1 MHLKEQTKTGAT
13 RTLTTAICDWLV
25 GLCFRE
31 KQKIESH
38 KTSLLGVECIEGH
51 FAFVREA
58 IMDLTTLFYNLR
70 EEVSCSVCSDLFTD
84 PKHLSCLH
92 SFCLKCL
99 NRWYETCGGGQA
111 IKCPKCQT
119 LSRVPASG
127 DLKDLPTSFYL
138 NGLIDV
144 LAIKECKNTQ
154 VTCGNCD
161 KKSSEA
167 SYCFQCC
174 IFYCEQCL
182 VGHNMMRDKKEH
194 RVLAVKEFQDKDY
207 EDVLKRPVFCSKERH
222 QKEELKYYC
231 KECETALCQTCVI
244 LNHGGHDLR
253 LIEEEAENKTLE
265 IKSIL
270 QSQREGLDGKLNVI
284 VQLDEDCAKVIQQS
298 EIARRDVQRFADG
311 LIKTI
316 QAKMKNIITAVENQT
331 KKSLESLKAK
341 RSAIQQQV
349 NATESSLKEA
359 DKLLKRSTTAE
370 VVQLRKS
377 LQTIFQGLNQ
387 TESIVHDPSS
397 LQTLVFVE
405 NQKTIDTVNG
415 EELGFL
421 CMEEG
426 YRKKPSE
433 FLAEG
438 KGLKEGTVGRKAQ
451 FNLIT
456 RNAERKQW
464 YYEGDRVTVEIKD
477 EQERECVTQVKI
489 DDNKNGI
496 YKITYFPIV
505 QGTFKLL
512 VKVNG
517 EHISCS
523 PFTVI
528 LKPFQAKPVLS
539 FGKEGSGDGMFEYP
553 LGVAVSDKDEIV
565 VADQCKHRVQV
576 FDSNGTFL
584 RSFGHKGV
592 NAGEF
597 NCPYGIAI
605 NKDRNIF
612 VADRYN
618 HRVQIFSWEGR
629 HLGSFGGKGSLDS
642 QLDHPWGLSLDSAGN
657 VIVADIGNRLIKIFT
672 PDGRFV
678 TKIGGKGSFSFPVHC
693 VQCGEYFIVSDSDEH
708 CIKVFNNV
716 GHFQYKFGRQGQGD
730 GEFKYPRFLSMTQS
744 KHLLVC
750 DKVNNRI
757 QVFELDGKFV
767 GKFGTNGRKLGEFK
781 NPFSVAVLSDDQIV
795 VCDKTNHRMQIFR

>member
-1 MHLKEQTKTGAT
+1 
-13 RTLTTAICDWLV
+13 
-25 GLCFRE
+25 
-31 KQKIESH
+31 
-38 KTSLLGVECIEGH
+38 
-51 FAFVREA
+51 
-58 IMDLTTLFYNLR
+58 
-70 EEVSCSVCSDLFTD
+70 
-84 PKHLSCLH
+84 
-92 SFCLKCL
+92 
-99 NRWYETCGGGQA
+99 
-111 IKCPKCQT
+111 
-119 LSRVPASG
+119 
-127 DLKDLPTSFYL
+127 
-138 NGLIDV
+138 
-144 LAIKECKNTQ
+144 
-154 VTCGNCD
+154 
-161 KKSSEA
+161 
-167 SYCFQCC
+167 
-174 IFYCEQCL
+174 
-182 VGHNMMRDKKEH
+182 MRDKKEH

-244 LNHGGHDLR
+244 LDHGGHVLK
-253 LIEEEAENKTLE
+253 LIEEESKNKALE

-270 QSQREGLDGKLNVI
+270 QTQRGELDAKLNVI
-284 VQLDEDCAKVIQQS
+284 TQLDEDCAKAIQQS
-298 EIARRDVQRFADG
+298 EITKRDVQRFADG

-316 QAKMKNIITAVENQT
+316 QAKMQNIITAVENQT

-341 RSAIQQQV
+341 RSAIQQQI
-349 NATESSLKEA
+349 NATESSLEEA

-370 VVQLRKS
+370 VVQLKKS

-387 TESIVHDPSS
+387 TEPIVHDPSS

-451 FNLIT
+451 FNLII
-456 RNAERKQW
+456 RNAKRKQW
-464 YYEGDRVTVEIKD
+464 YDERDRVTIEIKD

-528 LKPFQAKPVLS
+528 LKPFQVKPVLS
-539 FGKEGSGDGMFEYP
+539 FGKKGSGDGMFEYP
-553 LGVAVSDKDEIV
+553 LGVAVSDGDEIV
-565 VADQCKHRVQV
+565 VADQCNHRVQV

-584 RSFGHKGV
+584 RSFGHKGE

-597 NCPYGIAI
+597 KNPTGIAI
-605 NKDRNIF
+605 NKDRNIL
-612 VADRYN
+612 VSECYN
-618 HRVQIFSWEGR
+618 HRVQILSWEGR

-642 QLDHPWGLSLDSAGN
+642 QLLNPWGLSLDSTGN
-657 VIVADIGNRLIKIFT
+657 VIVADTGNKLIKIFT
-672 PDGRFV
+672 PDGKFIM
-678 TKIGGKGSFSFPVHC
+678 KIGGQGSLSYPVHC
-693 VQCGEYFIVSDSDEH
+693 VQWGEYFVVSDSNEH
-708 CIKVFNNV
+708 CIKVFNRE
-716 GHFQYKFGRQGQGD
+716 GHFQYKFGKQGDGD
-730 GEFKYPRFLSMTQS
+730 GEFKYPRFLSVTQS

-750 DKVNNRI
+750 DMGNHRI
-757 QVFELDGKFV
+757 QVFEIDGRFV
-767 GKFGTNGRKLGEFK
+767 GKLGTNGSKSGEF
-781 NPFSVAVLSDDQIV
+781 NYPFSVAVLSNDQIV
-795 VCDKTNHRMQIFR
+795 VCDRNNHRIQIFQ

>member
-1 MHLKEQTKTGAT
+1 
-13 RTLTTAICDWLV
+13 
-25 GLCFRE
+25 
-31 KQKIESH
+31 
-38 KTSLLGVECIEGH
+38 
-51 FAFVREA
+51 
-58 IMDLTTLFYNLR
+58 
-70 EEVSCSVCSDLFTD
+70 
-84 PKHLSCLH
+84 
-92 SFCLKCL
+92 
-99 NRWYETCGGGQA
+99 
-111 IKCPKCQT
+111 
-119 LSRVPASG
+119 
-127 DLKDLPTSFYL
+127 
-138 NGLIDV
+138 
-144 LAIKECKNTQ
+144 
-154 VTCGNCD
+154 
-161 KKSSEA
+161 
-167 SYCFQCC
+167 
-174 IFYCEQCL
+174 
-182 VGHNMMRDKKEH
+182 MRDKKDH
-194 RVLAVKEFQDKDY
+194 RVLALKEFQNKDY

-231 KECETALCQTCVI
+231 KECETALCQTCVT

-270 QSQREGLDGKLNVI
+270 QSQREGLDAKLNVI
-284 VQLDEDCAKVIQQS
+284 AQLDEDCAKVIQQS

-316 QAKMKNIITAVENQT
+316 QAKKKNIITAVENQT

-341 RSAIQQQV
+341 RSAIQQQI
-349 NATESSLKEA
+349 NATESSLEEA

-370 VVQLRKS
+370 VVQLKKS

-387 TESIVHDPSS
+387 TEPIVHEPSS

-438 KGLKEGTVGRKAQ
+438 EGLKEGTVGRKAQ

-456 RNAERKQW
+456 RNAKRKQW
-464 YYEGDRVTVEIKD
+464 YNEHDRVKVEIKD
-477 EQERECVTQVKI
+477 EQEREYMTQLKI

-528 LKPFQAKPVLS
+528 LKPFQVKPVLS
-539 FGKEGSGDGMFEYP
+539 FGKQGSGDGMFKRP
-553 LGVAVSDKDEIV
+553 MGVAVGAEDEMV
-565 VADQCKHRVQV
+565 VADCDNHRVQV

-584 RSFGHKGV
+584 RSFGRKGE
-592 NAGEF
+592 NDGEF
-597 NCPYGIAI
+597 NYPAGIAI
-605 NKDRNIF
+605 NKDRQIF
-612 VADRYN
+612 VADRNN
-618 HRVQIFSWEGR
+618 HRIQIFSWEGR

-642 QLDHPWGLSLDSAGN
+642 HLLNPRGLSLDSTGN
-657 VIVADIGNRLIKIFT
+657 IIVADAGNKLMKIFT

-678 TKIGGKGSFSFPVHC
+678 MKIGGSFSFPDHC
-693 VQCGEYFIVSDSDEH
+693 VQCGEYLIVSDFSEH
-708 CIKVFNNV
+708 CIKVFNRE
-716 GHFQYKFGRQGQGD
+716 GHFQYKFGKQGEGD
-730 GEFKYPRFLSMTQS
+730 GEFNNPRFLSVTQS

-750 DKVNNRI
+750 DQGNRRI

-767 GKFGTNGRKLGEFK
+767 GKFGTNGSKLGEF
-781 NPFSVAVLSDDQIV
+781 NYPFSVAVLSNDQIV
-795 VCDKTNHRMQIFR
+795 VCDNNNNRFQIFQ